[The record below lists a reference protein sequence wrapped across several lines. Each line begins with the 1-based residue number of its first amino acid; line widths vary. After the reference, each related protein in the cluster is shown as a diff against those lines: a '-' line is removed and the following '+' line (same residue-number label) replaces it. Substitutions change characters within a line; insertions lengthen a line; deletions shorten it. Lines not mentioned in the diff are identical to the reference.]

1 MNWFKNLLKSIEHG
15 QELNQLYW
23 QLERGKRLRSEDM
36 AILNAKARKMFY
48 DN

>member
-1 MNWFKNLLKSIEHG
+1 MNWFKNLLKSIGHG

-23 QLERGKRLRSEDM
+23 KLERGKRLSSEDM
-36 AILNAKARKMFY
+36 AVLNAKAHKMFY